1 MGKSNTFKNTNCAS
15 KILPLCFWGW
25 RRSGGHFSQG
35 KMWAHMYKQSLSLLL
50 TFAMFSSI
58 AATLDSLN
66 PAKEINGPPPAL
78 EAYVSFIPC
87 SPLNQIFHGAALALL
102 GTYRSA
108 RLALIYTRALSR
120 ALRATHWR
128 PQTPQ
133 SSGLQSSPGPKKR
146 QDWTDGSGS
155 GTEIIL
161 CRKLKNSINIGFFM
175 NAGVTERDQ
184 SLSFTSLAFFTH
196 RKLCGPMI
204 LGQQRQTTI

>member
-1 MGKSNTFKNTNCAS
+1 MLLGLEKVGRAFLSGKNVSSHVQTKPLPSANICHVFFCRCYPRQFKSCKRDKWAPS
-15 KILPLCFWGW
+15 SPGSLCV
-25 RRSGGHFSQG
+25 
-35 KMWAHMYKQSLSLLL
+35 L
-50 TFAMFSSI
+50 
-58 AATLDSLN
+58 
-66 PAKEINGPPPAL
+66 
-78 EAYVSFIPC
+78 IPC

-102 GTYRSA
+102 GTYHSA
-108 RLALIYTRALSR
+108 RLALTYTRALSR

-161 CRKLKNSINIGFFM
+161 YRKLKNSINTGFFM

-184 SLSFTSLAFFTH
+184 SLIFTSLAFFTR